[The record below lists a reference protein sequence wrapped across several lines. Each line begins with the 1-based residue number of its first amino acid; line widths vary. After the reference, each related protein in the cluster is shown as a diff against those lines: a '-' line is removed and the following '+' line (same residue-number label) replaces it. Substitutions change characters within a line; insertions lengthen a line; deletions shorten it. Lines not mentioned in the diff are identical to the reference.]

1 MRRPDARPPALM
13 AMMPPASSPLIAMM
27 PRADPALMATMPIAL
42 NTPTA
47 TMPIALKHTDG
58 DDADRNQRTQRES
71 PNRYHVPERER
82 GPLGLDSPHVDHA
95 EYAEQR
101 EDHGGEHGKCR
112 QNPGYSLED
121 LSNVLRVLLHG
132 GTSCGYAAYSS
143 TPGPSTT
150 GVPSVSLAEL
160 TTWRRTL

>member
-1 MRRPDARPPALM
+1 MPLASSPMPMRRPDARPPALM
-13 AMMPPASSPLIAMM
+13 AIDAAGVVPADRNDAACGPGTDGND
-27 PRADPALMATMPIAL
+27 ADCVEQ
-42 NTPTA
+42 
-47 TMPIALKHTDG
+47 TDG

>member
-1 MRRPDARPPALM
+1 MPLASSPMPMRRPDARPPVLM

-27 PRADPALMATMPIAL
+27 PVRRPGTDGNDADCVEQ
-42 NTPTA
+42 
-47 TMPIALKHTDG
+47 TDG

-112 QNPGYSLED
+112 QKPGYSLED
-121 LSNVLRVLLHG
+121 LSDVFCVL
-132 GTSCGYAAYSS
+132 
-143 TPGPSTT
+143 
-150 GVPSVSLAEL
+150 
-160 TTWRRTL
+160 